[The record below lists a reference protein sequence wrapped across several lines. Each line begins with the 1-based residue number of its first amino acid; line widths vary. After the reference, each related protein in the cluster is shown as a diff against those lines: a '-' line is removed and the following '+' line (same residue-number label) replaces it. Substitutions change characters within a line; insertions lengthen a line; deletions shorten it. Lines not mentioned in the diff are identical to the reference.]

1 MSRKKIATI
10 LILHLIGPVSSEYK
24 DALNGEE
31 GMAGVS
37 LLPPEKVTVDMGV
50 QAFASKIKPLFAE
63 KDTETEKENPKHP
76 LVLETE
82 DVGC

>member
-1 MSRKKIATI
+1 
-10 LILHLIGPVSSEYK
+10 
-24 DALNGEE
+24 
-31 GMAGVS
+31 MAGVS
-37 LLPPEKVTVDMGV
+37 LLPPEKVTVDMGI